1 MILTTTNRMQ
11 VPAGTVLHVTGEVDT
26 FAAEGLREQL
36 RRLAAEPS
44 GAVVVDC
51 SDVTFMSCTALAVLA
66 EARAQLRARLVLGGR
81 SRVVTRLLDL
91 TGLASLFPVLS
102 DGGAGPAPDGPNG
115 GADDGAPRP
124 RATTPRSW
132 TFSRTDVQRARGL
145 LMAVHGCDAEQA
157 WSMLALAAARHGIAV
172 GEVVELLIR
181 ARRDPDSLP
190 SSAAADAA
198 LMVMTRKLVDGAADA
213 GDAANAGGPVRCDA
227 AARSTGAPS
236 A

>member
-1 MILTTTNRMQ
+1 MILTTTNRIQ
-11 VPAGTVLHVTGEVDT
+11 APAGTVLHVTGEVDR
-26 FAAEGLREQL
+26 FAADGLREQL

-51 SDVTFMSCTALAVLA
+51 SDVTFISCTALAVLA
-66 EARAQLRARLVLGGR
+66 EAKAQLRARLVLGGR

-91 TGLASLFPVLS
+91 AGLTSFFPALPEAA
-102 DGGAGPAPDGPNG
+102 AGPAPGGPND
-115 GADDGAPRP
+115 GADDDAPGTH
-124 RATTPRSW
+124 ATEARSW
-132 TFSRTDVQRARGL
+132 TFSRTDIQRARGL
-145 LMAVHGCDAEQA
+145 LMAVHGCDADEA
-157 WSMLALAAARHGIAV
+157 WSMLALAAARHGIPV

-198 LMVMTRKLVDGAADA
+198 LMVMTRKLVDGV
-213 GDAANAGGPVRCDA
+213 GKTGESVRCDA
-227 AARSTGAPS
+227 AARPIGTPS